1 MRVILASKS
10 PRRKELLKFILQD
23 FEVVESKTNEKFDKN
38 LTLEEQSKKLAYVKA
53 RKVFDE
59 TFSDRI
65 VIGADTLVVKDGN
78 VYGKPKDREDAIL
91 MLNKLK
97 NGIHQVITSLA
108 VLVEKDGKYDEYVLY
123 DKTDIHVKDMSKEE
137 IEKWVDLNK
146 CYDKAGSYG
155 IQSEFSVFIDRIE
168 GNYFTV
174 VGLPIHKLYDIL
186 KKYI

>member
-97 NGIHQVITSLA
+97 NG
-108 VLVEKDGKYDEYVLY
+108 
-123 DKTDIHVKDMSKEE
+123 
-137 IEKWVDLNK
+137 
-146 CYDKAGSYG
+146 
-155 IQSEFSVFIDRIE
+155 
-168 GNYFTV
+168 
-174 VGLPIHKLYDIL
+174 
-186 KKYI
+186 